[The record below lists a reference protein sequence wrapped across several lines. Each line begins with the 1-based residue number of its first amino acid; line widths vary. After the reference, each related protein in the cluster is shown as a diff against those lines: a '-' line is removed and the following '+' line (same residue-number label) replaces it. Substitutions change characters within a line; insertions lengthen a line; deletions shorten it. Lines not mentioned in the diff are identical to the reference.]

1 MGIFTEESERYLLI
15 LLAFWGIMIAIN
27 LLKNKRK

>member
-1 MGIFTEESERYLLI
+1 MDIFTTVSQKYLLI